1 MKDSSSS
8 GPRKG
13 RSRNYNNK
21 NLNNNRRH
29 IKQKVPRRA
38 KKKSLIK
45 RILEFFG
52 IGKSKPKKKTSKKI
66 QEIRKL
72 RRTPEKNQTDQIRHK
87 ELQKKFQL
95 HQVDFTLATYLT
107 KQLMRSLKNC
117 SIKPVKL

>member
-21 NLNNNRRH
+21 NRNNNRRH

-52 IGKSKPKKKTSKKI
+52 IGKSKPKKKTSKKNP
-66 QEIRKL
+66 RNNN
-72 RRTPEKNQTDQIRHK
+72 EKWLLGYIK
-87 ELQKKFQL
+87 ENLLKAWLEK
-95 HQVDFTLATYLT
+95 
-107 KQLMRSLKNC
+107 KNC
-117 SIKPVKL
+117 N

>member
-21 NLNNNRRH
+21 NRKNNNRRH

-52 IGKSKPKKKTSKKI
+52 IGKSKPKK
-66 QEIRKL
+66 
-72 RRTPEKNQTDQIRHK
+72 NQSDQIRHK

-95 HQVDFTLATYLT
+95 HQVDFTLVTYPT
-107 KQLMRSLKNC
+107 KQLMKSLKNC